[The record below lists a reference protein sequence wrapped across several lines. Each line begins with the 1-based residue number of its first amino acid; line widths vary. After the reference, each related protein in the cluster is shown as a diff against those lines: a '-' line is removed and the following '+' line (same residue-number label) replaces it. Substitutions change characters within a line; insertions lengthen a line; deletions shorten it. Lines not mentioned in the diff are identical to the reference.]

1 MRTQGDFI
9 MRIIASFKG
18 MLAALALVVTL
29 GIAAP
34 AQAQQSIQGVNPT
47 AQAVKEEQL
56 LRQLDAVSGRVS
68 IPDQK
73 SGLLIQPQGREWRQ
87 FHNTTMFW
95 VGVVSVLGMI
105 AVLAV
110 FYMTRGKIMIEG
122 GFSGRTIL
130 RFNVLE
136 RFVHW
141 LTAGC
146 FIILA
151 LSGLNVTFGKSVLL
165 PLMGHEAFTALSV
178 WAKYAHNFLAFPFMA
193 GILFMFA
200 VWVKDNIPEGADI
213 AWLKAGGGL
222 IGHEHPPAKKFNG
235 GQKLIFWSVII
246 GGVALSI
253 SGVLLLFPFFATTI
267 WNMQLAQIVH
277 GLVGV
282 LLIAVMLAHAY
293 IGSIGMQGAFDA
305 MGSGEVDLNWA
316 KEHHSLWVQEEE
328 AKKNSVPK
336 GMVAAE

>member
-1 MRTQGDFI
+1 

-105 AVLAV
+105 GLLAV

>member
-1 MRTQGDFI
+1 

>member
-1 MRTQGDFI
+1 

-18 MLAALALVVTL
+18 MLAAVALVVTL

-105 AVLAV
+105 GLLAV

>member
-1 MRTQGDFI
+1 
-9 MRIIASFKG
+9 MRIVASFKIA
-18 MLAALALVVTL
+18 MAALALVVMM
-29 GIAAP
+29 GVSSPIN
-34 AQAQQSIQGVNPT
+34 AQQSIQGVNPT

-73 SGLLIQPQGREWRQ
+73 SGLLIQPQGREWRK

-95 VGVVSVLGMI
+95 VGAVAVLGMI
-105 AVLAV
+105 ALLAV
-110 FYMTRGKIMIEG
+110 FYMTRGKIMVDG
-122 GFSGRTIL
+122 GLSGRTIT

-165 PLMGHEAFTALSV
+165 PLIGHESFTTISIL
-178 WAKYAHNFLAFPFMA
+178 AKYAHNFLAFPFMV
-193 GILFMFA
+193 GIVFMFA
-200 VWVKDNIPEGADI
+200 VWVKDNIPNGADI

-246 GGVALSI
+246 GGVLLSI

-282 LLIAVMLAHAY
+282 LLIAAMLAHAY

-328 AKKNSVPK
+328 AKKGSVPK

>member
-1 MRTQGDFI
+1 
-9 MRIIASFKG
+9 MRIIASFKSA
-18 MLAALALVVTL
+18 LAAIALVAMMAV
-29 GIAAP
+29 AAP
-34 AQAQQSIQGVNPT
+34 VSAQQSIQGVNPT
-47 AQAVKEEQL
+47 AQAVKEQEL
-56 LRQLDAVSGRVS
+56 LKQLDAVSGRVS
-68 IPDQK
+68 IPDAK

-105 AVLAV
+105 AALIL
-110 FYMTRGKIMIEG
+110 FYMVRGKIMIDG
-122 GFSGRTIL
+122 GLSGRTIL
-130 RFNVLE
+130 RFNTFE

-165 PLMGHEAFTALSV
+165 PLIGHEAFTNVSV
-178 WAKYAHNFLAFPFMA
+178 IAKYAHNFLAFPFMA
-193 GILFMFA
+193 GILFMLA
-200 VWVKDNIPEGADI
+200 VWVKDNIPDSVDV
-213 AWLKAGGGL
+213 AWFKAGGGL
-222 IGHEHPPAKKFNG
+222 LGHEHPPAKKFNG
-235 GQKLIFWSVII
+235 GQKLIFWSVIL

-253 SGVLLLFPFFATTI
+253 SGILLLFPFFATTI
-267 WNMQLAQIVH
+267 WNMQIAQIVH

-282 LLIAVMLAHAY
+282 VLIAIMLAHAY
-293 IGSIGMQGAFDA
+293 IGSVGMEGAFDA

-316 KEHHSLWVQEEE
+316 KEHHSLWVKEEE
-328 AKKNSVPK
+328 AKKAAMPK

>member
-1 MRTQGDFI
+1 
-9 MRIIASFKG
+9 MRIVASFKIA
-18 MLAALALVVTL
+18 MAALALVVMM
-29 GIAAP
+29 GVSSP
-34 AQAQQSIQGVNPT
+34 VHAQQSIQGVNPT

-73 SGLLIQPQGREWRQ
+73 SGLLIQPQGREWRK

-95 VGVVSVLGMI
+95 VGAVAVLGMI
-105 AVLAV
+105 ALLAV
-110 FYMTRGKIMIEG
+110 FYMTRGKIMVDG
-122 GFSGRTIL
+122 GLSGRTIT

-165 PLMGHEAFTALSV
+165 PLIGHESFTTISIL
-178 WAKYAHNFLAFPFMA
+178 AKYAHNFLAFPFMV
-193 GILFMFA
+193 GIVFMFA
-200 VWVKDNIPEGADI
+200 VWVKDNIPNGADI

-246 GGVALSI
+246 GGVLLSI

-282 LLIAVMLAHAY
+282 LLIAAMLAHAY

-328 AKKNSVPK
+328 AKKGSVPK

>member
-1 MRTQGDFI
+1 MRF
-9 MRIIASFKG
+9 IASLKTAF
-18 MLAALALVVTL
+18 AALVLVVMMA
-29 GIAAP
+29 G
-34 AQAQQSIQGVNPT
+34 AQPVSAQQSIQGVNPT

-56 LRQLDAVSGRVS
+56 LKQLDAVSGRVS
-68 IPDQK
+68 IPDAK

-95 VGVVSVLGMI
+95 VGAVAVLGML
-105 AVLAV
+105 AVLV
-110 FYMTRGKIMIEG
+110 LFYMMRGKIMIDG

-130 RFNVLE
+130 RFNVFE

-146 FIILA
+146 FIVLA
-151 LSGLNVTFGKSVLL
+151 LSGMNVTFGKSVLL
-165 PLMGHEAFTALSV
+165 PLIGHEAFTNVSIV
-178 WAKYAHNFLAFPFMA
+178 AKYAHNFLAFPFMA
-193 GILFMFA
+193 GIVFMFA
-200 VWVKDNIPEGADI
+200 VWVRDNIPEGGDL

-222 IGHEHPPAKKFNG
+222 LGHEHPPAKKFNG
-235 GQKLIFWSVII
+235 GQKLIFWSVIL

-253 SGVLLLFPFFATTI
+253 SGILLLFPFFATTI
-267 WNMQLAQIVH
+267 WDMQIAQIVH

-282 LLIAVMLAHAY
+282 VLIAIMLAHAY
-293 IGSIGMQGAFDA
+293 IGSVGMEGAFDA

-328 AKKNSVPK
+328 AKKNGVPK

>member
-1 MRTQGDFI
+1 
-9 MRIIASFKG
+9 MRIVASFKIA
-18 MLAALALVVTL
+18 MAALALVVMM
-29 GIAAP
+29 GVSSP
-34 AQAQQSIQGVNPT
+34 VHAQQSIQGVNPT

-73 SGLLIQPQGREWRQ
+73 SGLLIQPQGREWRK

-95 VGVVSVLGMI
+95 VGAVAVLGMI
-105 AVLAV
+105 ALLAV
-110 FYMTRGKIMIEG
+110 FYMTRGKIMVDG
-122 GFSGRTIL
+122 GLSGRTIT

-165 PLMGHEAFTALSV
+165 PLIGHESFTTISIL
-178 WAKYAHNFLAFPFMA
+178 AKYAHNFLAFPFMV
-193 GILFMFA
+193 GIVFMFA
-200 VWVKDNIPEGADI
+200 VWVKDNIPNGADI

-235 GQKLIFWSVII
+235 GQKLIVWSVII
-246 GGVALSI
+246 GGVLLSI

-282 LLIAVMLAHAY
+282 LLIAAMLAHAY

-328 AKKNSVPK
+328 AKKGSVPK

>member
-1 MRTQGDFI
+1 
-9 MRIIASFKG
+9 MRIVASFKIA
-18 MLAALALVVTL
+18 MVALALVVMM
-29 GIAAP
+29 GVSAP
-34 AQAQQSIQGVNPT
+34 VHAQQSIQGVNPT

-95 VGVVSVLGMI
+95 VGAVAVLGMI
-105 AVLAV
+105 ALLAV
-110 FYMTRGKIMIEG
+110 FYMTRGKIMIDG
-122 GFSGRTIL
+122 GLSGRTIT

-165 PLMGHEAFTALSV
+165 PLIGHEAFTNVSIL
-178 WAKYAHNFLAFPFMA
+178 AKYAHNFLAFPFMF
-193 GILFMFA
+193 GIVFMFA
-200 VWVKDNIPEGADI
+200 VWVKDNIPNGADI

-246 GGVALSI
+246 GGVLLSI

-282 LLIAVMLAHAY
+282 LLIAAMLAHAY

-328 AKKNSVPK
+328 AKKGSLPK

>member
-1 MRTQGDFI
+1 
-9 MRIIASFKG
+9 
-18 MLAALALVVTL
+18 
-29 GIAAP
+29 
-34 AQAQQSIQGVNPT
+34 
-47 AQAVKEEQL
+47 
-56 LRQLDAVSGRVS
+56 
-68 IPDQK
+68 
-73 SGLLIQPQGREWRQ
+73 
-87 FHNTTMFW
+87 
-95 VGVVSVLGMI
+95 
-105 AVLAV
+105 
-110 FYMTRGKIMIEG
+110 
-122 GFSGRTIL
+122 
-130 RFNVLE
+130 
-136 RFVHW
+136 VHW

>member
-1 MRTQGDFI
+1 MRF
-9 MRIIASFKG
+9 IASLKTAF
-18 MLAALALVVTL
+18 AALALVVLLAGVTP
-29 GIAAP
+29 AA
-34 AQAQQSIQGVNPT
+34 AQQSIQGVNPT
-47 AQAVKEEQL
+47 AQAVKEQDL

-68 IPDQK
+68 IPDAK
-73 SGLLIQPQGREWRQ
+73 SGLLIQPQGREWRT
-87 FHNTTMFW
+87 FHNQTMFW
-95 VGVVSVLGMI
+95 VGVVSVLGML
-105 AVLAV
+105 ALLAV
-110 FYMTRGKIMIEG
+110 FYMVRGKIMIEG
-122 GFSGRTIL
+122 GMSGRTIL
-130 RFNVLE
+130 RFNVFE

-151 LSGLNVTFGKSVLL
+151 LSGINVTFGKSVLL
-165 PLMGHEAFTALSV
+165 PLIGHEAFTAVSI

-193 GILFMFA
+193 GIVFMFA
-200 VWVKDNIPEGADI
+200 VWVRDNIPEGGDL

-222 IGHEHPPAKKFNG
+222 LGHDHPPAKKFNG
-235 GQKLIFWSVII
+235 GQKLIFWSVIL

-267 WNMQLAQIVH
+267 WDMQIAQIVH

-282 LLIAVMLAHAY
+282 VLIAIMLAHAY

-328 AKKNSVPK
+328 AKKRDMPK

>member
-1 MRTQGDFI
+1 
-9 MRIIASFKG
+9 MRIIASLKTA
-18 MLAALALVVTL
+18 LAAFALVLTL
-29 GIAAP
+29 AMVSP
-34 AQAQQSIQGVNPT
+34 VSAQQSIQGVNPT
-47 AQAVKEEQL
+47 AQAVKEQEL

-68 IPDQK
+68 IQDQK

-105 AVLAV
+105 GVLIA
-110 FYMTRGKIMIEG
+110 FYTIRGKITIDG
-122 GFSGRTIL
+122 GMSGRTIL
-130 RFNVLE
+130 RFNVFE

-165 PLMGHEAFTALSV
+165 PMIGHEAFTNVSV
-178 WAKYAHNFLAFPFMA
+178 IAKYAHNFLAFPFMA
-193 GILFMFA
+193 GILFMLA
-200 VWVKDNIPEGADI
+200 VWVKDNIPDSVDV
-213 AWLKAGGGL
+213 AWFKAGGGL
-222 IGHEHPPAKKFNG
+222 VGHEHPPAKKFNG
-235 GQKLIFWSVII
+235 GQKLIFWSVVL
-246 GGVALSI
+246 GGIALSI

-267 WNMQLAQIVH
+267 WDMQIAQIVH

-282 LLIAVMLAHAY
+282 VLIAIMLAHAY
-293 IGSIGMQGAFDA
+293 IGSVGMEGAFDA

-316 KEHHSLWVQEEE
+316 KEHHSLWVKEEE
-328 AKKNSVPK
+328 SKKAAMPK